1 MQQFKELHKFGYTVY
16 NLLGYSQGAKVS
28 AVPDQKAGVQQVPV
42 QTGPVWNCGQISAK
56 INFHISVHPHDFMV
70 KTCQTRKPSSLP
82 RPSPEVFCREI
93 IFFERVYILLAP
105 TVTLVLSMFA

>member
-1 MQQFKELHKFGYTVY
+1 MSSNNFTNLDTNYKFFRVQ
-16 NLLGYSQGAKVS
+16 SGAKVS

-42 QTGPVWNCGQISAK
+42 QTGPVWNCWQILAK

-93 IFFERVYILLAP
+93 IFFLNGYTYFWRPL
-105 TVTLVLSMFA
+105 